1 LFKPSRVKNDAGVK
15 NPRMPALSAAL
26 PIFAKITLL
35 FLKAYNRAGASCSWH
50 SNTLLSM
57 PEYIKLVSIATER
70 NGFLYRETYKMA
82 ASHED
87 ERSALPKHNDHV
99 ESDQNAENRR
109 RLTMI

>member
-1 LFKPSRVKNDAGVK
+1 MERKLFV
-15 NPRMPALSAAL
+15 PAQDGERQKVGGRR
-26 PIFAKITLL
+26 IFAKITLL

-57 PEYIKLVSIATER
+57 PENIKLVSIATER

-87 ERSALPKHNDHV
+87 ERSALRNTTTTWKAIKTQRTD
-99 ESDQNAENRR
+99 DA
-109 RLTMI
+109 